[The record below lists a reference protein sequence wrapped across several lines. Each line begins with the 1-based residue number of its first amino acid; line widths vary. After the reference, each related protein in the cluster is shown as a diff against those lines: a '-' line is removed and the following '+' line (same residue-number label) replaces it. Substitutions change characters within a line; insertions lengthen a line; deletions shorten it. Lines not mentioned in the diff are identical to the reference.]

1 MSKVKPTLLIMA
13 AGLGSRYGGLKQMD
27 PMDDEGNVIID
38 YSLFDAYRAGFRR
51 VVFVIKEENEKDFE
65 EVIGKRARNH
75 FEVHYAF
82 QKLDDLPDG
91 FSVPEGRVKPWGT
104 AHAVYSARD
113 LIEGPFAVINADD
126 YYGVSAFKQIYD
138 YLETHEDGEKK
149 SYVMV
154 GYQLKN
160 TVSEQGHVA
169 RGVCD
174 VKDGKLQFIVERTKI
189 QIQDNGEIAFTEDD
203 GATWTTLP
211 KDTIVSMNMWGF
223 TKSYMDE
230 IGVDFPAFLKENLPK
245 NPEKC
250 EYFVPFVV
258 DDLLRKG
265 ICQVEVLTSVDK
277 WYGVTY
283 KEDKPI
289 VMEAFKNMKSNGT
302 YPSKLWEA

>member
-1 MSKVKPTLLIMA
+1 MA

-38 YSLFDAYRAGFRR
+38 YSMYDAYRAGFRR
-51 VVFVIKEENEKDFE
+51 VVFVIKEENQDDFE
-65 EVIGKRARNH
+65 EVIGRRAREH

-82 QKLDDLPDG
+82 QKLEDLPKG
-91 FSVPEGRVKPWGT
+91 FSVPEGRTKPWGT
-104 AHAVYSARD
+104 AHAIYSARD

-126 YYGVSAFKQIYD
+126 YYGVTAFKQIYD

-189 QIQDNGEIAFTEDD
+189 QIQDSGEIAFTEDD
-203 GATWTTLP
+203 GKTWTALP
-211 KDTIVSMNMWGF
+211 EDTIVSMNMWGF
-223 TKSYMDE
+223 TRSYMDE
-230 IGVDFPAFLKENLPK
+230 IGVDFPSFLEENLPK
-245 NPEKC
+245 NPLKC
-250 EYFVPFVV
+250 EYFAPFVV

-265 ICQVEVLTSVDK
+265 ICEVEVLTSIDK

-289 VMEAFKNMKSNGT
+289 VMQAFSDMKKNGT
-302 YPSKLWEA
+302 YPAKLWEA